1 MERYLGGIPRR
12 RLLRA
17 AGGLGLLGGLWAD
30 AQAARAPALD
40 GPPPTLDRV
49 TVRVL
54 SDSYFHQFEADATL
68 PGAQVRRPRLATP
81 GRLPKSLRGEWGLS
95 LLVETAR
102 GDETRQTL
110 IDFGYSA
117 DTLNHNVEL
126 LGLDPGRLDAM
137 VLSHGHYDHFG
148 GLAGFLATH
157 GAKLKRGMPFHVGGE
172 ECFCTREVGPPASAS
187 PFGALDRRL
196 LADAGLRLLL
206 ADRPSLVAGHG
217 FTSGPIAQTSFEK
230 PLPTSRM
237 RPGIGS
243 DGLGC
248 APEQLDADKR
258 TLTLVNDDFRHEQAT
273 CFHLKGRGLVVL
285 TSCGH
290 RGIVNSVHAAMRASG
305 IEQVHAV
312 IGGFHL
318 MPMPADYVRQTVA
331 ELKALSPQVVIP
343 MHCSGQQFYDLARQE
358 LPGRVP
364 LSSVGTAF
372 VFEA

>member
-30 AQAARAPALD
+30 AQAARAEALD
-40 GPPPTLDRV
+40 GTPPALDRV

-54 SDSYFHQFEADATL
+54 SDSYFHQFEAEATL
-68 PGAQVRRPRLATP
+68 AGVQVRRPRLATP
-81 GRLPKSLRGEWGLS
+81 GRMPKSLRGEWGLS

-102 GDETRQTL
+102 GDETRQTM
-110 IDFGYSA
+110 IDFGYTA
-117 DTLNHNVEL
+117 DTLNHNLEL
-126 LGLDPGRLDAM
+126 LGIDPGRLDAL
-137 VLSHGHYDHFG
+137 VLSHGHHDHFG
-148 GLAGFLATH
+148 GLPGFLAAH
-157 GAKLKRGMPFHVGGE
+157 RARLKPGLPFHVGGE
-172 ECFCTREVGPPASAS
+172 DCFCTREVGPPASPS

-237 RPGIGS
+237 RPGLV

-248 APEQLDADKR
+248 DPARLDADQR

-290 RGIVNSVHAAMRASG
+290 RGIVNSVRAAMQASG
-305 IEQVHAV
+305 IDRVHAV
-312 IGGFHL
+312 VGGFHL

-331 ELKALSPQVVIP
+331 ELKALSPQVLVP
-343 MHCSGQQFYDLARQE
+343 MHCSGQAFFDLAREQ